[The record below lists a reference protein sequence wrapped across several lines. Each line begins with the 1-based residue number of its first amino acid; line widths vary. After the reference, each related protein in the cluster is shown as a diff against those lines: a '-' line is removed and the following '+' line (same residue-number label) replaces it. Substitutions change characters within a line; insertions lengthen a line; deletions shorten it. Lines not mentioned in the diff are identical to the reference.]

1 MATGSVEEVA
11 EEAVSSASSAT
22 VEEAEDTLRR
32 LASTPRIRVY
42 PSHRRLPR
50 ERERMSYPHPG
61 SESIRVTDG
70 IHERE
75 RERMSYPHPGSE
87 SIRVTDGFHERERE

>member
-11 EEAVSSASSAT
+11 GEAVSSASSARILC
-22 VEEAEDTLRR
+22 AALRPH
-32 LASTPRIRVY
+32 LGSESIRVTDGFHERERETMSY
-42 PSHRRLPR
+42 PHPGSESIRVADGFH

-75 RERMSYPHPGSE
+75 RE
-87 SIRVTDGFHERERE
+87 